1 MQESDSN
8 VQRSLRTQHP
18 ARHFSV
24 PLQALSTIIIA
35 LSLHNSQTILLYVWT
50 ERSSVQHKAWV
61 DHGTAQEVMQSLTN
75 LALTCQEMSQL
86 VVDIALPALEER
98 VEREAWERFQVA
110 SDEDGKLPP
119 YWDQILRN
127 PTSCKLPELKVQ

>member
-1 MQESDSN
+1 MQ
-8 VQRSLRTQHP
+8 
-18 ARHFSV
+18 
-24 PLQALSTIIIA
+24 
-35 LSLHNSQTILLYVWT
+35 HN
-50 ERSSVQHKAWV
+50 AWV

-98 VEREAWERFQVA
+98 IDKEAWERFQVA
-110 SDEDGKLPP
+110 SDEDGKLPS
-119 YWDQILRN
+119 YWNQILLN